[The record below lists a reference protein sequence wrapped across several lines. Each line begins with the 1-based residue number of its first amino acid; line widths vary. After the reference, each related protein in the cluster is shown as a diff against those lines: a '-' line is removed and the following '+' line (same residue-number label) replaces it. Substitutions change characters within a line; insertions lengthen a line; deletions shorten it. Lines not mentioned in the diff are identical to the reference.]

1 MAMMTIST
9 FKDRTNEFHSLCER
23 KRLRSSTPNNLLE
36 KRALLSSSPELKHS
50 KRGNPRSEFS
60 LMAAEIGRQITN
72 TASKL
77 DKLTKCKKRK
87 KKMNKKKNSHLIS
100 GQEKDIIR

>member
-1 MAMMTIST
+1 MMTIST

-87 KKMNKKKNSHLIS
+87 KKDEQKKKKLTFN
-100 GQEKDIIR
+100 